1 MDATYASGYAALY
14 RGHWWWRAR
23 ERMLLQEVARVAGGR
38 RLRILD
44 AGCGAGLFFDAL
56 QRFGDVEGVE
66 ADEGLVAQAGPWRD
80 RIVVGSLDDGF
91 SPSQPYDLILLLDV
105 LEHVPD
111 PDVALRRARA
121 LATPEA
127 ALIVTVPALRALWT
141 SHDNLNAHRTR
152 YRRGELRDA
161 LTRTGWH
168 AVTLQ
173 YLFASLVVPKL
184 LVRGMEA
191 IAHPTPAAPRIPPE
205 PMNRLLEAICSV
217 DLAMRGVWPVG
228 SSLLAVARPADSR

>member
-1 MDATYASGYAALY
+1 MDATYAASYAALY

-23 ERMLLQEVARVAGGR
+23 ERMLLQEVERVAGGR
-38 RLRILD
+38 RLRVLD

-66 ADEGLVAQAGPWRD
+66 ADQRLVAQAGRWRD

-91 SPSQPYDLILLLDV
+91 TPSRPYDLVLLLDV
-105 LEHVPD
+105 LEHLAD
-111 PDVALRRARA
+111 PEGALRRARA
-121 LATPEA
+121 IATPEA
-127 ALIVTVPALRALWT
+127 TLIVTVPALRALWT
-141 SHDNLNAHRTR
+141 SHDTLNAHRRR

-161 LTRTGWH
+161 LARTGWH

-184 LVRGMEA
+184 LVRCVEA
-191 IAHPTPAAPRIPPE
+191 ISRPTPAAPRIPPA
-205 PMNRLLEAICSV
+205 PVNRLLETICSV

-228 SSLLAVARPADSR
+228 SSLLAVARPADPR